1 MTFCHLFKNYP
12 MMVYQNL
19 EPVSSL
25 KKIRCLLIFLM
36 SLILISI
43 IGSIIYIHISNDKN
57 NSNTRRKLDE
67 IEEDITTL
75 YNYTETMSD
84 FIVDNY
90 KPPEI
95 KSGIQTEILF
105 NNLLKVH
112 LDLKKEFDDFKNKSH
127 QVQLDLKKEF
137 DDFRNKS
144 HQVHLDLKK
153 TGEINKIRTEAYFRE
168 KALKFLKDK
177 GINSLSYFSVV
188 APSPCLNDYEF
199 DVLLFEKDYYFEELL
214 KIDYDNFTVSF
225 AYFSDDT
232 VENFKAHPIYK
243 RINSSLI
250 RDYNFIFPLHE
261 PSNDYWWLKNRYYI
275 NHNYQSLSG
284 GGSYGIVYNPNLDV
298 PFRQYICI
306 PSYEITRLNAG
317 YNEDYQYIS
326 KVYDEYEYI
335 RKLVSF
341 LSFPPQKFI

>member
-95 KSGIQTEILF
+95 KSGIQTEILL

-127 QVQLDLKKEF
+127 QV
-137 DDFRNKS
+137 
-144 HQVHLDLKK
+144 HLDLKK
-153 TGEINKIRTEAYFRE
+153 TGEINKNRTETYLR
-168 KALKFLKDK
+168 KLALNFLLNK
-177 GINSLSYFSVV
+177 GNINSISFFTV
-188 APSPCLNDYEF
+188 APSPCLNHNDCNF
-199 DVLLFEKDYYFEELL
+199 DISSFDKDYYFEELL

-261 PSNDYWWLKNRYYI
+261 PSNDCWWLKNRYYI
-275 NHNYQSLSG
+275 NHNYQSSSG

-298 PFRQYICI
+298 PFRQYKCI
-306 PSYEITRLNAG
+306 PSYEIEIVRPPYPYA
-317 YNEDYQYIS
+317 YIS
-326 KVYDEYEYI
+326 KVYDEYI

>member
-1 MTFCHLFKNYP
+1 
-12 MMVYQNL
+12 MVYQNL
-19 EPVSSL
+19 EPVSSS

-95 KSGIQTEILF
+95 KSGIQTEILL
-105 NNLLKVH
+105 NNLLKIN
-112 LDLKKEFDDFKNKSH
+112 LDLKKEFDDFKNI
-127 QVQLDLKKEF
+127 
-137 DDFRNKS
+137 S

-153 TGEINKIRTEAYFRE
+153 TGEINKNRTEAYFRE

-188 APSPCLNDYEF
+188 ARPLCYHNDYEF

-250 RDYNFIFPLHE
+250 RDYNFIFPLHT
-261 PSNDYWWLKNRYYI
+261 PRSDCWWLKFSYYI
-275 NHNYQSLSG
+275 NYNYQS
-284 GGSYGIVYNPNLDV
+284 GSCDTGIIYNPNLDV
-298 PFRQYICI
+298 PFREYKCI
-306 PSYEITRLNAG
+306 PSYETTRVNGG
-317 YNEDYQYIS
+317 YYNDFQYIS

>member
-95 KSGIQTEILF
+95 KSGIQTEILL
-105 NNLLKVH
+105 NNLLNVH

-127 QVQLDLKKEF
+127 QVQLDLKK
-137 DDFRNKS
+137 
-144 HQVHLDLKK
+144 
-153 TGEINKIRTEAYFRE
+153 TGEINKNRTETYLRKLALNCLSEIGIHYGNRGTYIHNYFE
-168 KALKFLKDK
+168 TEFYKNGYEYLNKFKDDISSNLDK
-177 GINSLSYFSVV
+177 FHLEY
-188 APSPCLNDYEF
+188 
-199 DVLLFEKDYYFEELL
+199 FEKLL
-214 KIDYDNFTVSF
+214 NIDYNNLEVSF
-225 AYFSDDT
+225 GYYNQNPEINYNINP
-232 VENFKAHPIYK
+232 VYK
-243 RINSSLI
+243 LIINESL
-250 RDYNFIFPLHE
+250 
-261 PSNDYWWLKNRYYI
+261 
-275 NHNYQSLSG
+275 NYDL
-284 GGSYGIVYNPNLDV
+284 
-298 PFRQYICI
+298 
-306 PSYEITRLNAG
+306 
-317 YNEDYQYIS
+317 S
-326 KVYDEYEYI
+326 KVSKFKKFEIYNY
-335 RKLVSF
+335 KLIGIIIVK
-341 LSFPPQKFI
+341 PQKFI